1 MNATSQDPFPVKLF
15 GHKPSYSSSPV
26 VWIRQASLQTDV
38 QKVLRH
44 ARKMPEKTQHFYKEL
59 NRIKKAAL
67 SIGFYELLDGVA
79 SIFDR
84 ECAMLPGTGKFHALK
99 KATFHNNLHTYWL
112 FFEYFTFM
120 FKTNIALNP
129 KFKFFTFEKV
139 QFHMYVWV
147 IA

>member
-79 SIFDR
+79 SIFDK
-84 ECAMLPGTGKFHALK
+84 ECALLPGTAHQECSIQLAHAALELR
-99 KATFHNNLHTYWL
+99 KAQAY
-112 FFEYFTFM
+112 EPDY
-120 FKTNIALNP
+120 NITP
-129 KFKFFTFEKV
+129 FSSKHQK
-139 QFHMYVWV
+139 
-147 IA
+147 